1 MTSSKESQGGA
12 PLRRRERL
20 GAIAKLFV
28 DRPLQTIPLTR
39 LGEWLGAAKSTL
51 SEDVAIVRE
60 SFAKLG
66 LGRIETIPGAGGGM
80 RYVPLLSASKMGT
93 VVDELVRELSDP
105 ERILPG
111 GFLYMSDIVASP
123 HLLFRIGELF
133 ATKFYDKRPQA
144 VVTVETRG
152 IPIALMTA
160 RALNVPLAIVR
171 RQTRLSEGTVITM
184 NYVSG
189 SARRIETMSL
199 SRRAIASGSR
209 VLAIDDFMKA
219 GGTARGLVDL
229 MGEFQA
235 EVVGVGVLMETAEPE
250 EKLVT
255 DYVSLV
261 VLESIRPEAKEVIVR
276 PSPWTAQLDLS
287 WSEGGR

>member
-1 MTSSKESQGGA
+1 MRDGVDRAKGEEGRT
-12 PLRRRERL
+12 PLRRRERI

-28 DRPLQTIPLTR
+28 DRPLQTMTLTR
-39 LGEWLGAAKSTL
+39 LGEWLGAAKSTI

-60 SFAKLG
+60 SFAKLQ

-80 RYVPLLSASKMGT
+80 RYVPLLSDAKT
-93 VVDELVRELSDP
+93 KAVVEELVAELSDP
-105 ERILPG
+105 KRILPG

-123 HLLFRIGELF
+123 HLLFQIGELF
-133 ATKFYDKRPQA
+133 ATQFYDEGPEA

-171 RQTRLSEGTVITM
+171 RSSRLSEGTVITM

-199 SRRAIASGSR
+199 SRRAIAPGTR

-219 GGTARGLVDL
+219 GGTARGLIDL
-229 MGEFQA
+229 MAEFQA

-250 EKLVT
+250 EKLVC
-255 DYVSLV
+255 DYFSLV
-261 VLESIRPEAKEVIVR
+261 VLESIHPSAGEVVVR
-276 PSPWTAQLDLS
+276 PSQWMAALD
-287 WSEGGR
+287 

>member
-1 MTSSKESQGGA
+1 MRDAVGGAKGEEATA
-12 PLRRRERL
+12 PLRRRERI

-28 DRPLQTIPLTR
+28 ERPLQTMTLTD
-39 LGEWLGAAKSTL
+39 LGEWLGAAKSTI

-60 SFAKLG
+60 SFAKLQ

-80 RYVPLLSASKMGT
+80 RYVPLLSDAKTQS
-93 VVDELVRELSDP
+93 VVEELVAELSDP
-105 ERILPG
+105 KRILPG

-123 HLLFRIGELF
+123 DLLFQIGELF
-133 ATKFYDKRPQA
+133 ATHFYDEDPEA

-171 RQTRLSEGTVITM
+171 RSSRLSEGTVITM

-199 SRRAIASGSR
+199 SRRAIAPGTR

-219 GGTARGLVDL
+219 GGTARGLIDL
-229 MGEFQA
+229 MAEFQA
-235 EVVGVGVLMETAEPE
+235 DVVGVGVLMETAEPE

-255 DYVSLV
+255 DYFSLV
-261 VLESIRPEAKEVIVR
+261 VLESIHPSKGEVVVR
-276 PSPWTAQLDLS
+276 PSRWMAALD
-287 WSEGGR
+287 

>member
-1 MTSSKESQGGA
+1 MNDGVDGANQRDGES
-12 PLRRRERL
+12 LRRRERI
-20 GAIAKLFV
+20 GALAKLFV
-28 DRPLQTIPLTR
+28 DRPMQTMSLTR
-39 LGEWLGAAKSTL
+39 LGEGLGAAKSTL

-60 SFAKLG
+60 AFARLD

-80 RYVPLLSASKMGT
+80 RYVPLLSPDKMRA
-93 VVDELVRELSDP
+93 VVAELAERLSDP

-111 GFLYMSDIVASP
+111 GFLYMSDIVAAP
-123 HLLFRIGELF
+123 HLLYQIGELF
-133 ATKFYDKRPQA
+133 ATKFYDEGPEA

-171 RQTRLSEGTVITM
+171 RSTRLSEGTVITM

-199 SRRAIASGSR
+199 SRRAIAPGTR
-209 VLAIDDFMKA
+209 VLVIDDFMKA

-235 EVVGVGVLMETAEPE
+235 QVVGVGVLIETAEPK
-250 EKLVT
+250 EKLVA

-261 VLESIRPEAKEVIVR
+261 VLDAIHPAAQRIIVR
-276 PSPWTAQLDLS
+276 PSPWVAAFGS
-287 WSEGGR
+287 

>member
-1 MTSSKESQGGA
+1 M
-12 PLRRRERL
+12 RRRERI
-20 GAIAKLFV
+20 GAVAKLFV
-28 DRPLQTIPLTR
+28 DRPLQTITLAQ
-39 LGEWLGAAKSTL
+39 LGELLGAAKSTL

-60 SFAKLG
+60 AFLRLD
-66 LGRIETIPGAGGGM
+66 LGRIETIAGAGGGM
-80 RYVPLLSASKMGT
+80 RYIPLQSAAKMRQ
-93 VVDELVRELSDP
+93 VVKQLVDSLSDP
-105 ERILPG
+105 DRILPG

-123 HLLFRIGELF
+123 HLLFQIGELF
-133 ATKFYDKRPQA
+133 ATRFYDNEPEA

-160 RALNVPLAIVR
+160 RALNVPLAVVR
-171 RQTRLSEGTVITM
+171 RSTRLSEGTVVTM

-189 SARRIETMSL
+189 SAQRIETMSL
-199 SRRAIASGSR
+199 SRRAIAPGTR

-235 EVVGVGVLMETAEPE
+235 EVVGVGVLIETADPP
-250 EKLVT
+250 EKLVS

-261 VLESIRPEAKEVIVR
+261 VLEAIHQQTREVIVR
-276 PSPWTAQLDLS
+276 PSPWLTEAEQ
-287 WSEGGR
+287 

>member
-1 MTSSKESQGGA
+1 MDSTKDTDVTS
-12 PLRRRERL
+12 PLRRRDRV

-28 DRPLQTIPLTR
+28 DRPMQTITLTR

-60 SFAKLG
+60 AFARLD

-80 RYVPLLSASKMGT
+80 RYVPLLSAEKMHGI
-93 VVDELVRELSDP
+93 VAELVAELSNP

-111 GFLYMSDIVASP
+111 GFLYMSDIVAAP
-123 HLLFRIGELF
+123 HLLFQIGELF
-133 ATKFYDKRPQA
+133 ATRFYDEAPEA

-160 RALNVPLAIVR
+160 RALDVPLAIVR
-171 RQTRLSEGTVITM
+171 RSTRLSEGTVITM

-199 SRRAIASGSR
+199 SRRAIAPGSR
-209 VLAIDDFMKA
+209 VLVIDDFMKA

-235 EVVGVGVLMETAEPE
+235 EVVGVGVLMETAEPA
-250 EKLVT
+250 EKLIA

-261 VLESIRPEAKEVIVR
+261 VLEAIRTEPKEVVVR
-276 PSPWTAQLDLS
+276 PGS
-287 WSEGGR
+287 WVARPS